1 MQHIYFLAKD
11 VIDSELVNLGDINEG
26 CVELREE
33 IDGQVYDLS
42 LFNGETADLDY
53 MIVDTDYNKE
63 DSPANPYTA
72 EDNEFYRNNKEF
84 FVDRD
89 IEHSPREMVE
99 ILLEVAKTKPMDSIT
114 KDDIKESL
122 EAIRAAFRNSRTK

>member
-11 VIDSELVNLGDINEG
+11 VIDSELVTLGDINEG
-26 CVELREE
+26 CVELNEE
-33 IDGQVYDLS
+33 INVPAYDL
-42 LFNGETADLDY
+42 LKFNGDTSDLDG
-53 MIVDTDYNKE
+53 MIVDIDYNKE
-63 DSPANPYTA
+63 DSPASPYTA

-84 FVDRD
+84 FVDSD
-89 IEHSPREMVE
+89 IDHSPREMVE